1 MEHIKDYEIFIR
13 EIIKETVR
21 KELEES
27 GLLFQ
32 SADSMLTEKQT
43 ARILQVKPQTLA
55 TWRTK
60 SLGPSYIKLGSSI
73 RYKRQSLLEYI
84 ANNQVVTSN

>member
-32 SADSMLTEKQT
+32 SADSMLTEKQP
-43 ARILQVKPQTLA
+43 ARILQVKPLTLA
-55 TWRTK
+55 IWRTK

-73 RYKRQSLLEYI
+73 RYKRQSILEYI
-84 ANNQVVTSN
+84 ANNQIVTSS

>member
-32 SADSMLTEKQT
+32 SSESMLTEKQT
-43 ARILQVKPQTLA
+43 AHLLQVKPQTLA

-60 SLGPSYIKLGSSI
+60 GIGPNYIKLGSSI

>member
-73 RYKRQSLLEYI
+73 RYKRQSILEYI
-84 ANNQVVTSN
+84 ANNQIVTSS